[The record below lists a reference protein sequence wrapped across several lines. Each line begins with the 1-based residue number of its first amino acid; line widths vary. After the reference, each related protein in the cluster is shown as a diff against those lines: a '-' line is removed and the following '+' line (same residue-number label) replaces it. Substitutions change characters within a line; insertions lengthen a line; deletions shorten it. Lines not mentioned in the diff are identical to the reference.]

1 MQDLEAERLH
11 AGLKGAFQ
19 NLFGV
24 LGGTRLEPRPGYVF
38 LVSLKTPVP
47 AYNGV
52 WAEGPREDVA
62 MHELRDAIEEV
73 ECFGLPS
80 GLMRRAGRGA
90 IIAAEARRIGLTRE
104 ERLPAMV
111 TTPGELLPWAVEGLD
126 IDWVKDADGLD
137 DGRRVAV
144 AGFGHRSLSALYV
157 PEVAEIPGVK
167 IYVGRVGGEPVTTA
181 LAWTADGATGIFQVA
196 TEPSFRGC
204 GYGGAVTSR
213 AVMDGFA
220 SGADLAWL
228 QSCLGAEALYQELG
242 FRKIDTYLL
251 LTRS

>member
-11 AGLKGAFQ
+11 TGLKSAFQ
-19 NLFGV
+19 NLFGA
-24 LGGTRLEPRPGYVF
+24 LGGTRIEPRLGYVF
-38 LVSLKTPVP
+38 VVSLKTPVP

-62 MHELRDAIEEV
+62 MRELRDAIEEV

-90 IIAAEARRIGLTRE
+90 IIAAEARRIGLTKE
-104 ERLPAMV
+104 LRLPAMV
-111 TTPGELLPWAVEGLD
+111 TTPDELFPTVADELE
-126 IDWVKDADGLD
+126 IDWVKDEESLD
-137 DGRRVAV
+137 HARRVAL
-144 AGFGHRSLSALYV
+144 AGFGRGSLSALYV
-157 PEVAEIPGVK
+157 PEVVEIPGVR
-167 IYVGRVGGEPVTTA
+167 IYVGRVDGEPVTTA
-181 LAWTADGATGIFQVA
+181 LAWTAHEATGIFQVA
-196 TEPSFRGC
+196 TQPESRGH

-213 AVMDGFA
+213 AVSDGFA

-228 QSCLGAEALYQELG
+228 QTYPGAEALYRELG
-242 FRKIDTYLL
+242 FRQVETYLL